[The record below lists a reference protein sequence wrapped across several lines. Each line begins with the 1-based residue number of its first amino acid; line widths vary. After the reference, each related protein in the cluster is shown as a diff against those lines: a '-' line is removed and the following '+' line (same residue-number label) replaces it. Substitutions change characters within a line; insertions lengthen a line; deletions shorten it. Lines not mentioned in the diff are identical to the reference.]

1 MTAKEVLIENGIKM
15 MGEII
20 NVLEVEKL
28 MIAFAKYHVTRA
40 LKQASEKVEMEMIK
54 YPDDYEVDKDSI
66 LNAYSLTL
74 IT

>member
-1 MTAKEVLIENGIKM
+1 MTAKEVLIEKGIKM
-15 MGEII
+15 MGESI

-28 MIAFAKYHVTRA
+28 MIAFAKYHVTEA
-40 LKQASEKVEMEMIK
+40 LKQASQKAEMEMIK
-54 YPDDYEVDKDSI
+54 YSDDYEVDKDSI

>member
-1 MTAKEVLIENGIKM
+1 MTAKEVLIEKGIKM
-15 MGEII
+15 MGESI

-28 MIAFAKYHVTRA
+28 MIAFAKYHVTEA

>member
-15 MGEII
+15 MGESI

-28 MIAFAKYHVTRA
+28 MIAFAKYHVTEA

-66 LNAYSLTL
+66 LNAYSSTL